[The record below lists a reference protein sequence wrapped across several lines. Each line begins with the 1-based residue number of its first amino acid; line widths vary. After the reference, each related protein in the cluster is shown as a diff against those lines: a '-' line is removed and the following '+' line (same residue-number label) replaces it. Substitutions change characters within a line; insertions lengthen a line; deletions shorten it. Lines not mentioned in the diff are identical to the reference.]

1 MKSRGKG
8 IGKLL
13 GYIIVVALLT
23 AVALGVFG
31 NTMGS
36 AVNIKRGLDLAGGV
50 SITYETV
57 KDKPTVTE
65 MADTIAKMRLRAEI
79 FST

>member
-36 AVNIKRGLDLAGGV
+36 AVNI
-50 SITYETV
+50 
-57 KDKPTVTE
+57 
-65 MADTIAKMRLRAEI
+65 
-79 FST
+79 